1 MIAAGLGLR
10 PSCDADELVSIV
22 ADAAERSGLR
32 PTLLAAPWFRDGP
45 TMRAAA
51 ERLGLPL
58 AIIDEYALLSA
69 QPSCSTRS
77 EAAQRAVGIASVAE
91 GCALAA
97 AGPGAALL
105 LHRIATPNAT
115 CAIAGPRLFSHPDTP
130 CS

>member
-10 PSCDADELVSIV
+10 PACDADELVRIV

-32 PTLLAAPWFRDGP
+32 PDLLAAPWFRDGAAV
-45 TMRAAA
+45 RAAA

-58 AIIDEYALLSA
+58 AIIGEQALLSA

-77 EAAQRAVGIASVAE
+77 EAALRAIGIASVAE

-97 AGPGAALL
+97 AGPGGGLL

-115 CAIAGPRLFSHPDTP
+115 CAIAGPRLLSHPDTP